1 MVSPMKYVSPTPK
14 YISADA
20 YGDGGPHGEL
30 QGAVGRRVIN
40 TVSPHKMLMQDFA
53 SGQANMAMPFGRS
66 FLDSH
71 ENHPRIFPSLRCDE
85 NMMHQQRGNPPFHSP
100 CPDITGKFPQ
110 DHPPN
115 LLYGAEPAIS
125 CNFDKSNKVSS
136 GIEFLTPRKSY

>member
-1 MVSPMKYVSPTPK
+1 MKYVSPTPK

-85 NMMHQQRGNPPFHSP
+85 NMMH
-100 CPDITGKFPQ
+100 
-110 DHPPN
+110 
-115 LLYGAEPAIS
+115 
-125 CNFDKSNKVSS
+125 
-136 GIEFLTPRKSY
+136 